1 MNLESLREFDIR
13 DIDIRN
19 SGDWPRG
26 LKVAAGIL
34 LVGIVLTA
42 GFKFL
47 TAKTLD
53 ELERAQEREQ
63 QLRDVFRVKH
73 KQAVNLDVYR
83 EQLAEMEQSFDTLRR
98 QLPDTTEVAQL
109 LVEITQAGLGKGLEF
124 ELFEP
129 KSEKPAEFYAEL
141 PISIQVTGSY
151 HQLAAFASEV
161 AAFPRIVTMHDLT
174 IRPREEGTLV
184 MTGSART
191 YRYLDQD

>member
-83 EQLAEMEQSFDTLRR
+83 EQLAEMEQSFETLRQ
-98 QLPDTTEVAQL
+98 QLPDTTEVAAL
-109 LVEITQAGLGKGLEF
+109 LIEITQAGLGQGLEF

-129 KSEKPAEFYAEL
+129 KSERPAEFYAEL

-174 IRPREEGTLV
+174 IRPRAEGELV

>member
-1 MNLESLREFDIR
+1 MNLESLREFDVR
-13 DIDIRN
+13 DIDLRN
-19 SGDWPRG
+19 SGDWPRAV
-26 LKVAAGIL
+26 KIAAGVV
-34 LVGIVLTA
+34 LVGIVLAA

-47 TAKTLD
+47 TSKALD
-53 ELERAQEREQ
+53 ELAREQEREQ

-191 YRYLDQD
+191 YRYLEQE

>member
-1 MNLESLREFDIR
+1 MNLESLREFDVR

-19 SGDWPRG
+19 SGDWPRVV
-26 LKVAAGIL
+26 KIAAGVV
-34 LVGIVLTA
+34 LVGIVLAA

-47 TAKTLD
+47 TSKALD
-53 ELERAQEREQ
+53 ELAREQEREQ

-191 YRYLDQD
+191 YRYLEQE

>member
-1 MNLESLREFDIR
+1 MKI
-13 DIDIRN
+13 
-19 SGDWPRG
+19 
-26 LKVAAGIL
+26 AAGVV
-34 LVGIVLTA
+34 LVGIVLAA

-47 TAKTLD
+47 TSKALD
-53 ELERAQEREQ
+53 ELAREQEREQ

-191 YRYLDQD
+191 YRYLEQE